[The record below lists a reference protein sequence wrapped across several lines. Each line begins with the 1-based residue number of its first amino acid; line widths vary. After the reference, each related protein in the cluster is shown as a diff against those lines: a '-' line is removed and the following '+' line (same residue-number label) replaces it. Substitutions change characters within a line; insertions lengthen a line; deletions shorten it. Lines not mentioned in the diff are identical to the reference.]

1 MSSRYS
7 RQCWEHFRGRNEV
20 HSRWF
25 RNTMDHSTP
34 APSMSGCVPRLL
46 CTGVFPFQS
55 GADNHINHQAM
66 MRFQRADSHE
76 PHWYSTFCMKVW
88 HKRELL
94 LSLLFCAPWF
104 PHQNKE
110 IIILV
115 PAHFLWTLT
124 DWKAIKCVKA
134 IWKLSAAQ
142 QGGTTTVANCH
153 ILSKKK
159 TDLKS
164 MDHKAGR
171 LYLNCWLQ
179 VCAREW
185 LLWMQYVK
193 VTAFAFDWSKI
204 A

>member
-1 MSSRYS
+1 MEETKCIVGGSGIP
-7 RQCWEHFRGRNEV
+7 W
-20 HSRWF
+20 
-25 RNTMDHSTP
+25 TTP
-34 APSMSGCVPRLL
+34 HRLHQWVVVCPGFL

-55 GADNHINHQAM
+55 RADNHINHQAM

-76 PHWYSTFCMKVW
+76 PHWYSTFCMTVW

-159 TDLKS
+159 K
-164 MDHKAGR
+164 
-171 LYLNCWLQ
+171 NWP
-179 VCAREW
+179 
-185 LLWMQYVK
+185 
-193 VTAFAFDWSKI
+193 
-204 A
+204 